1 MYVRVA
7 FLLVTVLCAGACGDN
22 NTGLT
27 TSTTPTSTATT
38 TETFGADQTLTVNGA
53 VTHQFSTTGRGTVT
67 ATLTAVSP
75 NSATVIGLSLGTWNG
90 SSCQIVLANDQT
102 AQGDGLIG
110 QVSGVG
116 NLCLRVYDPGKLT
129 APVTYSVDVSH
140 P

>member
-22 NTGLT
+22 TGLT
-27 TSTTPTSTATT
+27 TSTTTPTTTT
-38 TETFGADQTLTVNGA
+38 TETFGADQMLTVNGA
-53 VTHQFSTTGRGTVT
+53 VTHQFSTTGRGTIT
-67 ATLTAVSP
+67 ATLTAVGP
-75 NSATVIGLSLGTWNG
+75 DNKTIIGLSLGTWNG

-102 AQGDGLIG
+102 AQGASLIG

-129 APVTYSVDVSH
+129 APVTYSVEVSH